1 MALTLSN
8 QSTASANAAPK
19 DKTIGTRFPADL
31 VSLLD
36 AVTARRGDTDRAAT
50 IRYAVVRLIEEHFP
64 GSTKEA
70 A

>member
-1 MALTLSN
+1 MIA
-8 QSTASANAAPK
+8 
-19 DKTIGTRFPADL
+19 
-31 VSLLD
+31 LLD

-64 GSTKEA
+64 GATNGEPAPAETGA